1 MKKLNSFT
9 SSFDMNTLLKF
20 LRQISLFTLLLT
32 LFNVALFFLISGFY
46 IKDYDEV
53 DLDYSQYI
61 LADSHGIPLGDH
73 TEGHQVH
80 NFSNHSDSYLDMERK
95 LKFLIRNTDVKRI
108 YLSVDDHTLSPTRE
122 KQNNLDRSA
131 YYADENDFSSF
142 DSFLRNKYLNYYCVF
157 LNDRYSLIIKNFME
171 EELFDFSKWGG
182 SRSKS
187 AWEKLSDKE
196 KQQISQERINHYFDY
211 QDPSQNMAH
220 ALERIIL
227 LCKEKNIELIGI
239 KFPLTKTYV
248 DLMNEESY
256 KADSIFKNYKLPIVD
271 FDSLFLEQDSL
282 FRDMDHLDNGGG
294 VKFVEILFDS
304 LDNQG
309 MVQQIQRSTKA
320 TSE

>member
-95 LKFLIRNTDVKRI
+95 LKFLIRNTEVKRI

-122 KQNNLDRSA
+122 KQNNLDRSS
-131 YYADENDFSSF
+131 YYADEDDFSSF
-142 DSFLRNKYLNYYCVF
+142 DAFLRNKYLNYYCVF

-187 AWEKLSDKE
+187 AWEKLSEKE
-196 KQQISQERINHYFDY
+196 KLHISQERINHYFDY
-211 QDPSQNMAH
+211 QAPSQNMAH

-227 LCKEKNIELIGI
+227 LCREKDIELIGI
-239 KFPLTKTYV
+239 KFPLTRTYV
-248 DLMNEESY
+248 DLMDEESY
-256 KADSIFKNYKLPIVD
+256 KADSIFRSYHLPIVD

-294 VKFVEILFDS
+294 MKFVEILFDS
-304 LDNQG
+304 LDNKE
-309 MVQQIQRSTKA
+309 MVKQIQYNTKES
-320 TSE
+320 SE